1 MASEVK
7 GIIVSNDLVKD
18 AVIRTLR
25 SRIEEINQK
34 LNDIYESMRYF
45 ERKYG
50 MKTEEFYKEFVDGTL
65 GDDMDFFEWKASAEI
80 YGELKEEKKVLI
92 GAIG

>member
-7 GIIVSNDLVKD
+7 GTIISNDLVKD
-18 AVIRTLR
+18 AVIRTIR
-25 SRIEEINQK
+25 YRIEDINQK
-34 LNDIYESMRYF
+34 LNDIYESMGYF

-50 MKTEEFYKEFVDGTL
+50 MKTGEFYKKFVDGAL

-80 YGELKEEKKVLI
+80 YDELKEEKKVLI
-92 GAIG
+92 GAIE